1 MGCCRGVATGTP
13 GTSETVEVRTAEAR
27 LFSLVAGSG
36 PSVVAVVATL
46 LAGAVLL
53 VDDVVSMVVVAAVL
67 AVLTGLALRSASPAA
82 IDAVAMAD
90 LLYLAVN
97 VGVLG
102 LWPLPA
108 AVVVLVAWVLARR
121 QPRATLWRS
130 WLRRGHSTPET
141 LWLLLAIVVGTGL
154 ALVVWQRVFDG
165 QLPDA
170 YRDAAAGRPVWL
182 IVIAGAVFALL
193 NAAVEEAIF
202 RGVFQTSLQALI
214 GPTGAIVIQATA
226 FALLHVVG
234 IPTGLI
240 GALMAGSWGIL
251 LGVLRYRTRGIL
263 AAYVAHVAADLTIV
277 AIMAPTLV

>member
-1 MGCCRGVATGTP
+1 MGWPNRSDSMSDGCVEN
-13 GTSETVEVRTAEAR
+13 SETVEVRTAEAR
-27 LFSLVAGSG
+27 PLALVAGSG

-53 VDDVVSMVVVAAVL
+53 VDNVVSMVVVAAVL
-67 AVLTGLALRSASPAA
+67 AVLTVLALRSASPAA

-121 QPRATLWRS
+121 QPRAKLWRS
-130 WLRRGHSTPET
+130 WLRRGHNTPET

-182 IVIAGAVFALL
+182 IAIAGAVFALL

-202 RGVFQTSLQALI
+202 
-214 GPTGAIVIQATA
+214 
-226 FALLHVVG
+226 
-234 IPTGLI
+234 
-240 GALMAGSWGIL
+240 AGFS
-251 LGVLRYRTRGIL
+251 RPHFKR
-263 AAYVAHVAADLTIV
+263 
-277 AIMAPTLV
+277 